1 MGEPLENEY
10 FNWLCARVLQRGTRS
25 YLDLLRILH
34 NTEFVWV
41 VRIDENRAVDGLEL
55 RDYFLQETR
64 FESERQ
70 WFDQPCSVFEVFVA
84 FADRASFQTDI
95 PARDWFWEFMENL
108 MLDQF
113 RQVSESDVPIIEKT
127 LYRFMMRQYDE
138 SGYGGMFPLRHR
150 PKRDQREV
158 EIWYQFCDY
167 LKDRGLM

>member
-1 MGEPLENEY
+1 MREPLENEY
-10 FNWLCARVLQRGTRS
+10 FNWLCAKVLQRGARN
-25 YLDLLRILH
+25 YHHLLKILH
-34 NTEFVWV
+34 NTEFTWTLLM
-41 VRIDENRAVDGLEL
+41 DENRAADGIEL
-55 RDYFLQETR
+55 RTYFLQETR
-64 FESERQ
+64 FERDRR

-113 RQVSESDVPIIEKT
+113 RQVSDSDVPLIEDA
-127 LYRFMMRQYDE
+127 LDRFMRRRYDPD
-138 SGYGGMFPLRHR
+138 GYGGMFPLRHR
-150 PKRDQREV
+150 PSRDQREV